1 MALFVRVAKFAAK
14 GSTERQS
21 LMSLAGLITKDFFMD
36 LFIGTILHGCSSS
49 SNSLLNAPRPDREHP
64 RLTNERKRKVKR
76 LKNKDVTFFSP
87 PKVSGTDIWINPDIW
102 RD

>member
-1 MALFVRVAKFAAK
+1 MALFVRVAKCAAK

-36 LFIGTILHGCSSS
+36 VFIGTILHGCSSS

-64 RLTNERKRKVKR
+64 RLTNERKRKEKN
-76 LKNKDVTFFSP
+76 LKIKTLFLFVTQSIRNRYI
-87 PKVSGTDIWINPDIW
+87 D
-102 RD
+102 